1 MIHSL
6 SSYTKLSRKPSCST
20 CTGLITSHI
29 NACLRPIL
37 YWKTSQMNI
46 LDSRHTAAS
55 LADPS
60 LASMTTDRE
69 HELQNFLLYNITDIS
84 MLIWQRTDCILFP
97 KGSTFPFVKMDKSG
111 GKLRG
116 QKLSDEFK
124 ETDFSLLNILINAN
138 E

>member
-1 MIHSL
+1 
-6 SSYTKLSRKPSCST
+6 
-20 CTGLITSHI
+20 
-29 NACLRPIL
+29 
-37 YWKTSQMNI
+37 
-46 LDSRHTAAS
+46 
-55 LADPS
+55 
-60 LASMTTDRE
+60 MTTDRE